1 MLFNRA
7 INNTDDHER
16 NFSFMYS
23 AKGYQLA
30 PAYDLVASMTIGEH
44 HAAGFADQPY
54 PPTASAAEKMG
65 RIFGL
70 PKDTVSAA
78 AQQVREAI
86 EQWASYAEQ
95 TGVGE

>member
-1 MLFNRA
+1 
-7 INNTDDHER
+7 
-16 NFSFMYS
+16 MYS

-54 PPTASAAEKMG
+54 PPTVSAAEKMG

-70 PKDTVSAA
+70 PKDAVSAA
-78 AQQVREAI
+78 AQQVREAV
-86 EQWASYAEQ
+86 EQWSSYAEQ
-95 TGVGE
+95 AGVDEEQMQRVGKVFQI

>member
-1 MLFNRA
+1 
-7 INNTDDHER
+7 
-16 NFSFMYS
+16 MYS

-54 PPTASAAEKMG
+54 SPTVSAAEKMG

-78 AQQVREAI
+78 AQQVREAVV
-86 EQWASYAEQ
+86 QWASYAEQ
-95 TGVGE
+95 TGVGEEQALRLQQVFQF